1 MRKITI
7 GFSKNS
13 DNKIFSVGLQDYMGK
28 GYSHCFVKYYTKKH
42 LGDDAI
48 YHSSLSAG
56 VGYMSQ
62 TIFEE
67 TNTIVMMY
75 EIEVSDEAYKA
86 IREALFKVCGRKY
99 GMMQNIGILLVDT
112 LRKLGI
118 KAKNPFVKGENC
130 SEMVYRHIL
139 SVLYPEFEYD
149 PDTISPKDVEDILNK
164 KAIRIL

>member
-1 MRKITI
+1 MRKITV
-7 GFSKNS
+7 GFSKNA
-13 DNKIFSVGLQDYMGK
+13 DNKVFSRGLQDYMDRD
-28 GYSHCFVKYYTKKH
+28 YSHCFVKYFTKRH

-67 TNTIVMMY
+67 NNTIVLMY
-75 EIEVSDEAYKA
+75 EIEVSDEMYTS
-86 IREALFKVCGRKY
+86 IREGLFKVCGRKY
-99 GMMQNIGILLVDT
+99 GMMQNIGILLVDA

-139 SVLYPEFEYD
+139 SVLYPEYDYD

-164 KAIRIL
+164 KAKRIL